1 MGEWDDNGKHREK
14 RETDLFANDPGDQPH
29 DELDPF
35 ADLQHDYEALLNHAE
50 PEANVSL
57 HDMDKDLEAESAK
70 PPVKPEPDQANAA
83 ELTDHAA
90 DHNSSK
96 DTAATP
102 PLTDNQA
109 AEGAEKQQLHDG
121 IDATESDDVDGYFA
135 QFSEMA
141 NSADLPAETEA
152 IDESLFDDI
161 PPDPDA
167 EKRTLDHPLWQ
178 QPEKTGNRRAL
189 ATIFI
194 ILAIG
199 LSGGAYWYTTA
210 SDQQIAQH
218 SGKQTTA
225 GEQTDKAV
233 AEKEKAAIR
242 TALAEKILAD
252 ARVAKERKQVSGSTP
267 ASAKK
272 PVAEETDTAQQLEQA
287 KAQLALEKRNLAA
300 AQGVADHTDRAAI
313 TPGTTT
319 QPSRAEAAVEA
330 RQLADAKAA
339 AESKRLADAKAAAEA
354 KRMADAKAA
363 TEAKRMA
370 DAKAAT
376 EAKRIADAKAAA
388 EAKRLADAKAAA
400 EAKRLADA
408 KAAAEAKRLADA
420 KAAVA
425 KPKANAVASS
435 QPVVRQQVVVQSK
448 QLPTRPHVVKKQHVV
463 STPAHAQQIIE
474 YGALDDEITMTPAAA
489 VITPITPV
497 TVPATSGGIKPSTTS
512 AQTGEWMI
520 ILTSASSDKSARQQ
534 VARMHEQGVQAEV
547 ARIVDQGRVFHRIR
561 LTGFSSRQQAQQQL
575 DIVSRKLGLHGAKIE
590 KL

>member
-370 DAKAAT
+370 DAKAA
-376 EAKRIADAKAAA
+376 
-388 EAKRLADAKAAA
+388 A

>member
-388 EAKRLADAKAAA
+388 EAKRLADAKAA
-400 EAKRLADA
+400 
-408 KAAAEAKRLADA
+408 
-420 KAAVA
+420 VA